1 MVVDHQHA
9 LAVALDE
16 ANAVR
21 DGVELGTNHREAD
34 TFDRAIDLRITRL
47 RRKIEHDPA
56 HPQAIRTARGV
67 GGMFVPS

>member
-56 HPQAIRTARGV
+56 HPQAIRTVRGV